1 VSFESGFLDL
11 MPHTVSLASW
21 TGFSTDGHG
30 VPTYGTASTYRAR
43 VASPGAQELLRF
55 STGQT
60 MVDRKVAWV
69 ATTRAVTLRDQVAFE
84 GSTLRIVMFDR
95 PADQDGVHHLKLYLG
110 R

>member
-1 VSFESGFLDL
+1 MTFESAFLTL

-21 TGFSTDGHG
+21 VGFSTEGYG
-30 VPTYGTASTYRAR
+30 RPTYGTASTYRAR
-43 VASPGAQELLRF
+43 VSSPGAKDLLRF

-60 MVDRKVAWV
+60 MASKLVAWV
-69 ATTRAVTLRDQVAFE
+69 ATTRATELRDQVTFE
-84 GSTLRIVMFDR
+84 SSTFRIVGIER